1 MWMPLTL
8 GAMALGALGVAA
20 RGLATNRPFV
30 YSPRWFLAAMS
41 AVFCANFGLAVRHAA
56 RAPLPSG
63 QIDVQALFLPGLLAV
78 VTLLLLIQ
86 LRGFLAVGV
95 SGPLF
100 REALFVSIKK
110 LGLPFEQHFSIVR
123 LPSVG
128 TELRMSVQAFTGTA
142 QIKLRRVRGE
152 RALKDIA
159 RGMNGYFQSRKIAAS
174 SISCLYYLALA
185 VTLAIMAFELWPA

>member
-20 RGLATNRPFV
+20 RGLSTNRPFLF
-30 YSPRWFLAAMS
+30 SPRWFLAAIT
-41 AVFCANFGLAVRHAA
+41 AVFWTNFGVTLRHVL

-63 QIDVQALFLPGLLAV
+63 QVDAGVLVLPGLLAI
-78 VTLLLLIQ
+78 VTLLMVVQ
-86 LRGFLAVGV
+86 FRGFLAVGV
-95 SGPLF
+95 TGPLF

-128 TELRMSVQAFTGTA
+128 AELKMSVQSFTGTA
-142 QIKLRRVRGE
+142 QIKMRHIRGG
-152 RALKDIA
+152 RALKAIA
-159 RGMNGYFQSRKIAAS
+159 RGMNAYFQSRKIAAS

-185 VTLAIMAFELWPA
+185 VTFAIMAFEVWP